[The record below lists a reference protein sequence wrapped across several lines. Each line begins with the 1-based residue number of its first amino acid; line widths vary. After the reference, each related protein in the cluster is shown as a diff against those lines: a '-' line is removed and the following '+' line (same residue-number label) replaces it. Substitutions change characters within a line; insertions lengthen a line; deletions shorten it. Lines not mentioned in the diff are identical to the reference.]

1 MTPKPTT
8 WKPAKRGNTGPALI
22 AAYTGLVADL
32 THAATA
38 RRMLANHTRL
48 ATAGTLWLQPCWWT
62 CHDCGLVPVTWTD
75 SPIHITPASGHT
87 NGAHT
92 NGGGGRDRAGGGVP
106 GWQIVTS
113 GHHCAG
119 YGTPPAGFDR
129 DGHRID
135 PTPPDRQ
142 LDYTDRGHLLA
153 ELAAVADRDRTAR
166 LDLAGRAER
175 ILADQIH
182 RAHAAVRTE
191 IGSSRGTDPGALLT
205 DTDLHLIA
213 DRLVYTEGDSLDRA
227 INRAIRPDCFARVD
241 PARWF
246 ARWLARDAESA
257 IRVAIGD
264 VRDHGRI
271 VRRIAADQGL
281 SDPDAILAAVKRQRP
296 NLPVGAKTVHD
307 AMALVSRAPVPLDQI
322 DRGGDTL

>member
-1 MTPKPTT
+1 MTQKPGSS
-8 WKPAKRGNTGPALI
+8 KPGSFKHGNTSPALI
-22 AAYTGLVADL
+22 AEYTRLVTDL
-32 THAATA
+32 IYAAAA
-38 RRMLANHTRL
+38 RRMLADHTRL
-48 ATAGTLWLQPCWWT
+48 PAVGTLWLQPCWWT
-62 CHDCGLVPVTWTD
+62 CHDCGPVPVTWTD
-75 SPIHITPASGHT
+75 GPLHTTPSDTTPGYTADGDAGNDGT
-87 NGAHT
+87 
-92 NGGGGRDRAGGGVP
+92 GGP
-106 GWQIVTS
+106 EWQIVTS
-113 GHHCAG
+113 RHHGAG

-135 PTPPDRQ
+135 PSPPVRQ
-142 LDYTDRGHLLA
+142 LDYGDRGHLLA
-153 ELAAVADRDRTAR
+153 ELAAVADRDRAAR
-166 LDLAGRAER
+166 LDLTGRAER
-175 ILADQIH
+175 ILSDQIH

-227 INRAIRPDCFARVD
+227 IARAIRPDCFARVD

-264 VRDHGRI
+264 VRDYGRV
-271 VRRIAADQGL
+271 VRRIAADQRL

-307 AMALVSRAPVPLDQI
+307 AMVLVARTPVPLDQI